1 MDIFFA
7 DPSEVRL
14 PPDKVRIRELRVEP
28 LPDGRR
34 LRVYLEVDPFE
45 KRPSAELIIVDQA
58 GQEVAAAN
66 IVESMS
72 RKMGL
77 TMHLRNEQ
85 TAGHYQLRASLLY
98 AAFAEGEQPDQEW
111 KPVEQKV
118 VDTAQVEFE
127 VPENP

>member
-14 PPDKVRIRELRVEP
+14 PPDQVRIRDLRVEP

-45 KRPSAELIIVDQA
+45 KRPSAELTIFDQA

-72 RKMGL
+72 SKMGL

-85 TAGHYQLRASLLY
+85 TAGRYQLRASLLY
-98 AAFAEGEQPDQEW
+98 AIEGNQPDQEW
-111 KPVEQKV
+111 KPAENKV

-127 VPENP
+127 VQENL